1 MDQLTMKAVVYHG
14 GTDLRIEDVPTPK
27 LEYPNNAIVRV
38 TMSTICGT
46 DVHIV
51 GGHFP
56 VTLPT
61 VMGHE
66 FVGEVVE
73 IGPDVLDFKVG
84 DRVAVACVAAC
95 GVCEPCKNG
104 QPVHCT
110 KKNVGCFGLGKEL
123 PGCQTEYVRVPF
135 ADNTMYRIPD
145 SLEYEDVLFVGDILS
160 TGFFGAESAEIRLG
174 DTVLVVGCGP
184 VGMCA
189 AVSAR
194 QFGPAKIIMVDGVDS
209 RLEIA
214 KREGLCDYTI
224 NYTRENVEQRV
235 LELTNSQK
243 ADRAIEAIGKEE
255 SMLTCLRNVRPGGN
269 VAILGVFGGPVKLPM
284 NEQWSNNVTIRCG
297 FVPVNRID
305 ELIKMIEA
313 GKINMRFL
321 QTHKAPLNDVL
332 RGYDVFGKKRENVL
346 KWVITPWEK

>member
-1 MDQLTMKAVVYHG
+1 MKAVVYHG

-27 LEYPNNAIVRV
+27 IEYPNNAIVKV
-38 TMSTICGT
+38 AMSTICGT

-73 IGPDVLDFKVG
+73 VGPDVMDFKPG
-84 DRVAVACVAAC
+84 DRVAVACVAGC
-95 GVCEPCKNG
+95 GVCKPCKDG

-135 ADNTMYRIPD
+135 ADNTMYHIPD
-145 SLEYEDVLFVGDILS
+145 NLDYEDVLFVGDILS
-160 TGFFGAESAEIRLG
+160 TGYFGAENADIKAG
-174 DTVLVVGCGP
+174 DTVLIVGAGP

-189 AVSAR
+189 ATCAR
-194 QFGPAKIIMVDGVDS
+194 LFGPAKIIMVDGVQS
-209 RLEIA
+209 RLDIA
-214 KREGLCDYTI
+214 LREGLCDDVI
-224 NYTRENVEQRV
+224 NYLQEDVSKRV
-235 LELTNSQK
+235 LELTNGEK
-243 ADRAIEAIGKEE
+243 CDRAIEAIGKEE
-255 SMLTCLRNVRPGGN
+255 SMLTCLHNIRPGGN
-269 VAILGVFGGPVKLPM
+269 ASIVGVFGGPVKIPM

-305 ELIKMIEA
+305 ELIKLIEY
-313 GKINMRFL
+313 GKINLRFL
-321 QTHKAPLNDVL
+321 QTHKAPLNDIL
-332 RGYDVFGKKRENVL
+332 KGYDIFGNKKDNVL
-346 KWVITPWEK
+346 KWVVTPFEK